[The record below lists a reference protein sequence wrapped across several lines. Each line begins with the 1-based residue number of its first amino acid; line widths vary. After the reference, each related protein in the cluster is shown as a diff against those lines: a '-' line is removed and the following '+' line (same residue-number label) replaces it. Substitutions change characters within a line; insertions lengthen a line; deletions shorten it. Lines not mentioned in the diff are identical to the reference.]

1 MSERFV
7 GCSSRERR
15 GHTDRIAMGI
25 ERLLKESRRKLERL
39 TPQQVER
46 ALVQGGHL
54 IDIRSDNQR
63 ASDGIVPGAVFIQ
76 RNVLEWRLDPSSP
89 WGDPVLARADS
100 LVIVMCD
107 EGYQSSLAAA
117 TLQELGLTR
126 ATDMVGGFQAW
137 RAASLPVE
145 PLEG

>member
-39 TPQQVER
+39 TPQQAER
-46 ALVQGGHL
+46 ALGEGGLL

-89 WGDPVLARADS
+89 WGDPALARADS

-117 TLQELGLTR
+117 TLQELGLSR

-145 PLEG
+145 PIES